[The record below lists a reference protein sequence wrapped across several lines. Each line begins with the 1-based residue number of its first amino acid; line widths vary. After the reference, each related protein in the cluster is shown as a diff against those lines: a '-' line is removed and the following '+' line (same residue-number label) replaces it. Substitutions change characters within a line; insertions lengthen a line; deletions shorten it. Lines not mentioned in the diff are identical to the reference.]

1 MLTTKKT
8 KDIKKEIENILTVL
22 KVTRS
27 TFDLDESLKKA
38 LISNKDKNIKKIN
51 SSIKTMIAK
60 HNQTVTSKND
70 KEQKTSLLESSNAT
84 LTKKKNT

>member
-84 LTKKKNT
+84 LTKKKNI